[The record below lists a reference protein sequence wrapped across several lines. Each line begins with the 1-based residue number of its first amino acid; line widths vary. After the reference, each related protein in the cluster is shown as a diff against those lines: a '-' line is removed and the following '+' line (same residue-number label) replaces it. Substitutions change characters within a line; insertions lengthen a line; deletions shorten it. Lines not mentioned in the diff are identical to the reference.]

1 MRVRSFVTRASSLI
15 GSRETLH
22 HPHGGQFVMM
32 KRPRSF
38 ISTLIVL
45 LSLAFVPLGLTVN
58 AHDANA
64 GGMPRVMDPR
74 AGDPTQPGDGFLPPD
89 DSTLDPGS
97 PVIQVPEDPE
107 TSIVWNSFFR
117 AMYSRASSFLF
128 LSGRRW
134 PL

>member
-1 MRVRSFVTRASSLI
+1 
-15 GSRETLH
+15 
-22 HPHGGQFVMM
+22 MM

-74 AGDPTQPGDGFLPPD
+74 AGDPTEPD
-89 DSTLDPGS
+89 DGPLPDNSGS
-97 PVIQVPEDPE
+97 GGESDYTTRTPNKYWFP
-107 TSIVWNSFFR
+107 TSSSNGINSQGVFMILWR
-117 AMYSRASSFLF
+117 SLHSWIE
-128 LSGRRW
+128 RR
-134 PL
+134 